1 MDASQ
6 EVFLRAYR
14 FLRRYDSRRP
24 FEPWLMRMTVNVRR
38 DLWQKEDPQ
47 LRRNGRSGDSALE
60 KRPTH
65 IVGKATYGDKAFIL
79 VMSAQ
84 FPS

>member
-38 DLWQKEDPQ
+38 DLGRKKTRNSGETVDPEI
-47 LRRNGRSGDSALE
+47 LPSRSDL
-60 KRPTH
+60 PTSSVRQH
-65 IVGKATYGDKAFIL
+65 MAIRH
-79 VMSAQ
+79 S
-84 FPS
+84 SS